1 MDVSGLY
8 RVPGDLVLSYGPAM
22 AMDETRKDLRAAVAA
37 RQELGPDYEP
47 EIIDSFLEKLE
58 ARIAAREAVPTTQ
71 QQPAQYPAQ
80 QPQQAPG
87 NNDPGGLALAI
98 VSVGAGIPI
107 TAIAATQEGLLAI
120 FICWGG
126 LVGINLARSIGRF
139 VGR

>member
-1 MDVSGLY
+1 MGDQGLY
-8 RVPGDLVLSYGPAM
+8 RVPEDLLLSYGPAM

-37 RQELGPDYEP
+37 RQELGLDYEP

-58 ARIAAREAVPTTQ
+58 ARIAARDAVPTQPTQ
-71 QQPAQYPAQ
+71 HPAQP
-80 QPQQAPG
+80 APG

-107 TAIAATQEGLLAI
+107 TAIAASQEGLLAI

-126 LVGINLARSIGRF
+126 LVGINLARSISRF

>member
-1 MDVSGLY
+1 
-8 RVPGDLVLSYGPAM
+8 M
-22 AMDETRKDLRAAVAA
+22 ATDETRNDLRAAVAA
-37 RQELGPDYEP
+37 RQELGLDYEP

-58 ARIAAREAVPTTQ
+58 ARIAARDGVPTM
-71 QQPAQYPAQ
+71 QPSQYPA
-80 QPQQAPG
+80 PPAPG

-126 LVGINLARSIGRF
+126 LVGINLARSVSRF

>member
-8 RVPGDLVLSYGPAM
+8 RVPGDLLLSYGPAM

-58 ARIAAREAVPTTQ
+58 ARIAARDAVPSK
-71 QQPAQYPAQ
+71 QPAAQYPAERP
-80 QPQQAPG
+80 PQQAPS

-107 TAIAATQEGLLAI
+107 TAIAATQEGILAI

-126 LVGINLARSIGRF
+126 LVGINLARSISRF

>member
-1 MDVSGLY
+1 
-8 RVPGDLVLSYGPAM
+8 M
-22 AMDETRKDLRAAVAA
+22 ATDETRNDLRAAVAA

-58 ARIAAREAVPTTQ
+58 ARIAARDAVPTK
-71 QQPAQYPAQ
+71 QPAQHPAQ
-80 QPQQAPG
+80 RPAPPAPG

-126 LVGINLARSIGRF
+126 LVGINLARSISRF